1 MKMDDVNAGLLRPTN
16 ELCGLTLD
24 DLATLYKK
32 KLREDLE
39 GYFCLQNDGFADD
52 VYNWIVEAPRDEW
65 VLRLVFVKFRDI
77 PYSVWGDDW
86 KILYEKI
93 KTNSKVA
100 PKSEE
105 EAAKELMN
113 ELKWLSDRFYNNKDA
128 SHEPRVAAN
137 TVENHT
143 NILRRMA
150 RRLLRT

>member
-1 MKMDDVNAGLLRPTN
+1 MDDVNAGLLRPTN

-32 KLREDLE
+32 KLREEFDS
-39 GYFCLQNDGFADD
+39 YFCLQNAEFVDE
-52 VYNWIVEAPRDEW
+52 VYSWIVDAPIDEW
-65 VLRLVFVKFRDI
+65 VLRLVYIKFRDI
-77 PYSVWGDDW
+77 PYSLWSDDW
-86 KILYEKI
+86 KFLYEEI

-105 EAAKELMN
+105 EAAKEMKN
-113 ELKWLSDRFYNNKDA
+113 EAKKAADFIYARNEA
-128 SHEPRVAAN
+128 SHAPRVAAN

-150 RRLLRT
+150 RRLFCR